1 MFGYTGPVEFSDVI
15 VIVLIGVPVG
25 LLAGDEVDAALL
37 AELLALLVVLL
48 LELLPHADSASA
60 ATSPAATRTSD
71 HCRRRGSAPLLS
83 RPCICSPPDGGMTRL
98 RTSAPRYELRQG

>member
-1 MFGYTGPVEFSDVI
+1 VI

-25 LLAGDEVDAALL
+25 PLAEDEVDPPLL
-37 AELLALLVVLL
+37 VELLAALALLVLL

-71 HCRRRGSAPLLS
+71 HRRRRRGAPLLS
-83 RPCICSPPDGGMTRL
+83 RPCIWTLLM
-98 RTSAPRYELRQG
+98 AE

>member
-1 MFGYTGPVEFSDVI
+1 MFGYTGPAEFSDVI

-25 LLAGDEVDAALL
+25 ALAEDEVDPPPLVEPL
-37 AELLALLVVLL
+37 GLLVALL

-71 HCRRRGSAPLLS
+71 HCRRRDGAPLLS
-83 RPCICSPPDGGMTRL
+83 RTCICSLLM
-98 RTSAPRYELRQG
+98 AV